1 MEAIAA
7 KASGKRRPP
16 DAEPAEQGSN
26 INSVNETL
34 ASNGAPKKRFYRSRA
49 HCNPL
54 SHNDGFSYPM
64 SSLHMDWS
72 SHYPEISEF
81 SIE

>member
-1 MEAIAA
+1 MESTTFD
-7 KASGKRRPP
+7 ASGKKRLP
-16 DAEPAEQGSN
+16 DAEPEEPEAN
-26 INSVNETL
+26 TNSVNETL

-64 SSLHMDWS
+64 SALHMDWS
-72 SHYPEISEF
+72 IHYPQISEF
-81 SIE
+81 YLF